1 VFGSGEQSRC
11 FAHVADV
18 VTAMVKLIETP
29 AAVGEVFNIGGD
41 HEVTMNELAELVRE
55 AAGSRSE
62 IRHVPYDEAYADG
75 FEDMQRRVPDVRKL
89 ERVIGIRPSSP
100 LATMIRD
107 VVDDQRAQS
116 SGG

>member
-1 VFGSGEQSRC
+1 
-11 FAHVADV
+11 
-18 VTAMVKLIETP
+18 
-29 AAVGEVFNIGGD
+29 
-41 HEVTMNELAELVRE
+41 
-55 AAGSRSE
+55 
-62 IRHVPYDEAYADG
+62 
-75 FEDMQRRVPDVRKL
+75 VPDVRKL